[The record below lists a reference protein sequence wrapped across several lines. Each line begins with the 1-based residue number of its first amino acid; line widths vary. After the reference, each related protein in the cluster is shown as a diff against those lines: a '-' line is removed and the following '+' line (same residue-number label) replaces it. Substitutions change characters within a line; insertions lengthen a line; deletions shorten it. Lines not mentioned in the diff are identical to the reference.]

1 VALHVTNTMT
11 RRKERFEPLDPPE
24 VRMYVCGVNLY
35 GPAHVGH
42 ALSYVFF
49 DVVRR
54 HLEWSG
60 YRVRHVQNFT
70 DVEDRIIARAR
81 AEGRTIG
88 QIAEEY
94 IARFHGEMDR
104 LNVLRAHRYPRATQA
119 IPKILEIIQGLLEK
133 GFAYVVDGDVYYRV
147 RAFPEYGRLSGRRLE
162 EMLAGARVAVDPRK
176 EHPMDF
182 ALWTRAKPQEPS
194 WPSPWG
200 EGLPG
205 WHIECSAMVLEHL
218 GPQIDIHG
226 GGEDVIF
233 PHHENEIAQSEAYT
247 GRKPFVRYWLHNA
260 LLRPG
265 EGEEKMTRHLGNVVT
280 IEEALRRYT
289 PDGLRLFFLSSHYR
303 SPLTWKE
310 QAVEAADRGA
320 LRLRNAL
327 EAAEALLRRTRPSG
341 RDSVAAA
348 ALRERADR
356 ARESFRAALDD
367 DFDTPRAIAELHALA
382 AEINRLVDGLSKR
395 SQEAGS
401 PEDAAD
407 ALAHARAVLQELA
420 SVLGLR
426 LEGRVLLERLRE
438 ELRRILSEE
447 EALEGVDGE
456 GHPEEVLERIL
467 EVRQRA
473 RERREFAVA
482 DRIRQR
488 LAEIGVVVEDFPGG
502 SRWRIRDRVGEG

>member
-1 VALHVTNTMT
+1 VALYVTNTMM
-11 RRKERFEPLDPPE
+11 RRKERFEPLAPPD

-60 YRVRHVQNFT
+60 YRVRHIQNFT
-70 DVEDRIIARAR
+70 DIEDRIVARAR
-81 AEGRTIG
+81 EEGRSVWE
-88 QIAEEY
+88 IAEEH
-94 IARFHGEMDR
+94 IERFHREMTS
-104 LNVLRAHRYPRATQA
+104 LNVLPAHHYPRASQA
-119 IPKILEIIQGLLEK
+119 IPKILEVVQGLVQK
-133 GFAYVVDGDVYYRV
+133 GHAYVVDGDVYFRV
-147 RAFPEYGRLSGRRLE
+147 TSFPEYGKLSGRRLE
-162 EMLAGARVAVDPRK
+162 EMQPGARVAVDLRK

-182 ALWTRAKPQEPS
+182 ALWTRAKPGEPS

-247 GRKPFVRYWLHNA
+247 GLKPFVRYWLHNA

-265 EGEEKMTRHLGNVVT
+265 EGQEKMTRHLGNVVT

-310 QAVEAADRGA
+310 EAVEAAERGVLRLRHAVEAAD
-320 LRLRNAL
+320 
-327 EAAEALLRRTRPSG
+327 ALLRRTRPSG
-341 RDSVAAA
+341 RDSPPAA
-348 ALRERADR
+348 ALRERAVE
-356 ARESFRAALDD
+356 ARSAFRSALDD
-367 DFDTPRAIAELHALA
+367 DFDTPRAVAELHALA
-382 AEINRLVDGLSKR
+382 AEINRLTDALAKR
-395 SQEAGS
+395 QPSSGP

-407 ALAHARAVLQELA
+407 AVAAARDTLRELA
-420 SVLGLR
+420 GVLGLR
-426 LEGRVLLERLRE
+426 LAGRVVLDQLVEA
-438 ELRRILSEE
+438 LRRLLREE
-447 EALEGVDGE
+447 EALRGIDGDA
-456 GHPEEVLERIL
+456 PPDVILDRIL
-467 EVRQRA
+467 HVRQQA
-473 RERREFAVA
+473 RERRAFAIA
-482 DRIRQR
+482 DRIRSR
-488 LAEIGVVVEDFPGG
+488 LAEIGVAIEDFPGG
-502 SRWRIRDRVGEG
+502 SRWRIRD

>member
-1 VALHVTNTMT
+1 MALYVTNTMT
-11 RRKERFEPLDPPE
+11 RRKERFVPLDPPH

-81 AEGRTIG
+81 EEGRTIG
-88 QIAEEY
+88 EIAEEY
-94 IARFHGEMDR
+94 IARFHREMDA
-104 LNVLRAHRYPRATQA
+104 LNVLRAHHYPRATEA
-119 IPKILEIIQGLLEK
+119 IPKILEIIQVLLEK
-133 GFAYVVDGDVYYRV
+133 GHAYVVDGDVYYRV
-147 RAFPEYGRLSGRRLE
+147 RSFPEYGKLSGRRLE

-182 ALWTRAKPQEPS
+182 ALWTRAKPVEPA

-205 WHIECSAMVLEHL
+205 WHIECSAMVLAHL
-218 GPQIDIHG
+218 GEQIDIHG

-247 GRKPFVRYWLHNA
+247 GRAPFVRYWLHNA

-280 IEEALRRYT
+280 IEEALRRYS

-303 SPLTWKE
+303 SPLTWRE

-320 LRLRNAL
+320 MRLRHAV
-327 EAAEALLRRTRPSG
+327 EAVEALLRRTRPSG
-341 RDSVAAA
+341 RDSGPAA
-348 ALRERADR
+348 ALRERADQ
-356 ARESFRAALDD
+356 AREAFRAALDD
-367 DFDTPRAIAELHALA
+367 DFDTPRAIAELYALA
-382 AEINRLVDGLSKR
+382 AEINRLADGLTK
-395 SQEAGS
+395 QLPEAGS

-407 ALAHARAVLQELA
+407 ALAHARDVLRELA

-426 LEGRVLLERLRE
+426 LEGRVSLDRIVQDLHRLLR
-438 ELRRILSEE
+438 EE
-447 EALEGVDGE
+447 EALAGVDGQ
-456 GHPEEVLERIL
+456 GSPEEVLERIL
-467 EVRQRA
+467 AIRQRA
-473 RERREFAVA
+473 RERRDFATA
-482 DRIRQR
+482 DRIRAR
-488 LAEIGVVVEDFPGG
+488 LLEIGVVVEDFPGG
-502 SRWRIRDRVGEG
+502 SRWRLRDPGEA